1 MYFTGDT
8 ECKLESGKTITL
20 DSIPES
26 EYNYRVDDLTVNTAA
41 KVTFGDSKTKYTIS
55 KVEYGQTVGY
65 RLTELT
71 YAGDLISN
79 IGESITS
86 ILDKITKMLGN
97 FEYFYDLDGRF
108 IFQAK
113 KTYVNTSWSPVI
125 EVDEDMYVENA
136 VYADQNTYYFT
147 GNNLLI
153 LARGMNNTSIATRDT
168 APVTK
173 TYI

>member
-1 MYFTGDT
+1 
-8 ECKLESGKTITL
+8 
-20 DSIPES
+20 
-26 EYNYRVDDLTVNTAA
+26 
-41 KVTFGDSKTKYTIS
+41 
-55 KVEYGQTVGY
+55 
-65 RLTELT
+65 
-71 YAGDLISN
+71 
-79 IGESITS
+79 
-86 ILDKITKMLGN
+86 MLGN

-113 KTYVNTSWSPVI
+113 KTYVNTSWSPII

-136 VYADQNTYYFT
+136 AYADQNTYYFT